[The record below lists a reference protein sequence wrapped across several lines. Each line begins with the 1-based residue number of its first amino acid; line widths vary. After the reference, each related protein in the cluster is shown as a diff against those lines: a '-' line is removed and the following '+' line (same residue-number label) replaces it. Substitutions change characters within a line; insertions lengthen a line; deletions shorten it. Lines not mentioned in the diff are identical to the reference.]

1 MNPDIEQILL
11 AQAAREAEQGPR
23 LSDVVALGAGGGAA
37 LGAALGGIPHAMGNG
52 VNRALDVMAPIHPMT
67 RGTNGALAQAREAKP
82 RGRMFKPGFRMAGG
96 LVGTILGG
104 GLGAAM
110 QQEAVSEPSGA
121 GALLAKI
128 QATGEVTAEDE
139 MRLESVLRDAYTQ
152 QGLLG

>member
-1 MNPDIEQILL
+1 MGEARTPDREQSLG
-11 AQAAREAEQGPR
+11 AHAARGPGQGR
-23 LSDVVALGAGGGAA
+23 RVCLVVALGPGGGAA
-37 LGAALGGIPHAMGNG
+37 FGAAQGGIPHGISQ
-52 VNRALDVMAPIHPMT
+52 MASRT
-67 RGTNGALAQAREAKP
+67 QP
-82 RGRMFKPGFRMAGG
+82 RGMMNGMKPGFRMAGG

-110 QQEAVSEPSGA
+110 QQQAVSEPSGA

-139 MRLESVLRDAYTQ
+139 MRLESVLRDAYSQ

>member
-23 LSDVVALGAGGGAA
+23 LSDVIALGAGGGAA
-37 LGAALGGIPHAMGNG
+37 LGAALGGIPHGIS
-52 VNRALDVMAPIHPMT
+52 R
-67 RGTNGALAQAREAKP
+67 LASHGQP
-82 RGRMFKPGFRMAGG
+82 RGMMDGMRPGFRMAGG

-104 GLGAAM
+104 GLGALM
-110 QQEAVSEPSGA
+110 QQQAISEPSGA

>member
-37 LGAALGGIPHAMGNG
+37 LGAVLGGIPHGIS
-52 VNRALDVMAPIHPMT
+52 R
-67 RGTNGALAQAREAKP
+67 LASHGQP
-82 RGRMFKPGFRMAGG
+82 RGMMDRMRPGFRMAGG
-96 LVGTILGG
+96 AVAAALGG
-104 GLGAAM
+104 GLGALM
-110 QQEAVSEPSGA
+110 QQQAISEPSGA

-128 QATGEVTAEDE
+128 QATGEVTAEDRMGIE
-139 MRLESVLRDAYTQ
+139 AVLRDAYTQ

>member
-1 MNPDIEQILL
+1 MDPDIEQILL

-37 LGAALGGIPHAMGNG
+37 LGAALGGIPHGIS
-52 VNRALDVMAPIHPMT
+52 R
-67 RGTNGALAQAREAKP
+67 LASHGQP
-82 RGRMFKPGFRMAGG
+82 RGMMDGMRPGFRMAGG

-104 GLGAAM
+104 GLGALM
-110 QQEAVSEPSGA
+110 QQQAISETSGA

>member
-11 AQAAREAEQGPR
+11 AQAAREAEEGPR

-37 LGAALGGIPHAMGNG
+37 LGAALGGIPHGISQMARRNQPKGMMNG
-52 VNRALDVMAPIHPMT
+52 M
-67 RGTNGALAQAREAKP
+67 
-82 RGRMFKPGFRMAGG
+82 KPGFRMAGG

-110 QQEAVSEPSGA
+110 QQQAVSEPSGA

-128 QATGEVTAEDE
+128 QATGEVTAEDQ
-139 MRLESVLRDAYTQ
+139 MRLESVLRDAYSE